1 MSKPNRNLSTKTP
14 KPFRLSD
21 RTVSQIR
28 ELVDGGYSPN
38 ETAAVTEAINNLYYH
53 RVESANE
60 ISLASRKV
68 AEQPVSPEIVE
79 IDGELWLN
87 LGSGLLAEAAA
98 AMLVAQSPSDARA
111 QQNGMEEWLIWHRVA
126 SQDAYNAFKCIIMF
140 RF

>member
-1 MSKPNRNLSTKTP
+1 MPRTERNSKAP
-14 KPFRLSD
+14 KPFRLSE
-21 RTVSQIR
+21 RTRGQLT
-28 ELVDGGYSPN
+28 ELVAGGYSPN
-38 ETAAVTEAINNLYYH
+38 ETAAVTEAVNALYYH

-68 AEQPVSPEIVE
+68 AEQPVSPEIVN

-98 AMLVAQSPSDARA
+98 VMLVAQFPNDARA
-111 QQNGMEEWLIWHRVA
+111 QQNGMEEWLIWHRTA

>member
-1 MSKPNRNLSTKTP
+1 MPRTARNSKAP
-14 KPFRLSD
+14 KPFRLSE
-21 RTVSQIR
+21 RTRNQLG
-28 ELVDGGYSPN
+28 ELVVGGYSPN
-38 ETAAVTEAINNLYYH
+38 ETAAVTEAVNNLYYH

-68 AEQPVSPEIVE
+68 AEQPVSPEIVN
-79 IDGELWLN
+79 IAGELWLN

-98 AMLVAQSPSDARA
+98 QMLVAQFLDEARA
-111 QQNGMEEWLIWHRVA
+111 QQNGMEEWLIWHRTA

>member
-1 MSKPNRNLSTKTP
+1 MPRTERNSKAP
-14 KPFRLSD
+14 KPFRLSE
-21 RTVSQIR
+21 RTRNQLG
-28 ELVDGGYSPN
+28 ELVSGGYSPN
-38 ETAAVTEAINNLYYH
+38 ETAAVTEAVNSLYYH

-60 ISLASRKV
+60 ISLASRKI

-111 QQNGMEEWLIWHRVA
+111 QQNAVEEWLIWHRMA